1 MNGTLLAV
9 GFDLDYTLWDH
20 GGFAESFF
28 GSIAWELGGRL
39 GCSGRRVEQVL
50 RDTLARLTVGHPRIF
65 DEALLRMGV
74 EDPVLVAEL
83 VERYHRHRPPMR
95 PYPGALDAL
104 RDLRGRGYRTF
115 LVTDG
120 LSDTQRYKVEALG
133 LMPWFDERVFTGD
146 FPRILQKPS
155 PFPFLLACRRL
166 GVAPRQ
172 CAYVGDNPLCD
183 FEGPMR
189 LGMRTIGVPTGPF
202 AGRPVPP
209 GHSPERRVTGLGE
222 LGGVL

>member
-1 MNGTLLAV
+1 MSATLLAV

-20 GGFAESFF
+20 GDFAASFF
-28 GSIAWELGGRL
+28 GAIACELGGRL
-39 GCSGRRVEQVL
+39 GCSGRRVECVL
-50 RDTLARLTVGHPRIF
+50 ADTLARLTLGHPRLF

-74 EDPVLVAEL
+74 EDPGLVAEL
-83 VERYHRHRPPMR
+83 VERYHRHRPPLR
-95 PYPGALDAL
+95 PYPGALDEL
-104 RDLRGRGYRTF
+104 RRLRNRGYRTF

-133 LMPWFDERVFTGD
+133 LRPWFDELVFTGD
-146 FPRILQKPS
+146 FPRILHKPS

-166 GVAPRQ
+166 GVRPRQ

-189 LGMRTIGVPTGPF
+189 LGMLTIGVPTGPF
-202 AGRPVPP
+202 AGRPSPP
-209 GHSPERRVTGLGE
+209 GHPPERLVAGLGE
-222 LGGVL
+222 LGGLL